1 VPGCQLKP
9 SGFKQT
15 VGHWYNPVC
24 FVVPPEYTF
33 GTTERNGYRGP
44 DYNDFDISVFKNFNF
59 TESTYLQFRAESYN
73 TFNRVNF
80 SPPGGTA
87 TGSSAQIGGA
97 STTNVDSSDFM
108 KILSAAPARQIQFAL
123 KFVF

>member
-1 VPGCQLKP
+1 MPGCQLKP

-15 VGHWYNPVC
+15 VGHWYNTDC

-33 GTTERNGYRGP
+33 GATERNGFRGP

-73 TFNRVNF
+73 STVNF
-80 SPPGGTA
+80 SPPGGSA
-87 TGSSAQIGGA
+87 TG
-97 STTNVDSSDFM
+97 
-108 KILSAAPARQIQFAL
+108 LSCNCRYRYDGC
-123 KFVF
+123 